1 MLTKRAEDIL
11 KYIINY
17 YRHTHFYPSYT
28 EIGEGVGLYSKAS
41 VHAHI
46 KKLENEGILIRKADQ
61 SAQYRIKDIDKLNK
75 SSHIITEP
83 QI

>member
-1 MLTKRAEDIL
+1 MLTKRDEDIL

-17 YRHTHFYPSYT
+17 YQYTHFYPSYE

-61 SAQYRIKDIDKLNK
+61 SAQYRIKDIDKLIK
-75 SSHIITEP
+75 ERSEEDG
-83 QI
+83 